1 MQSLFDPTK
10 FGRRV
15 AKAIDKSGLSLRR
28 AAAIM
33 DVDPATLCRT
43 ANGGA
48 PSVETYLRIVRWL
61 ERQERAIVKA
71 LGDGT

>member
-28 AAAIM
+28 AATSM
-33 DVDPATLCRT
+33 SVDQATLCRT
-43 ANGGA
+43 AHGGA
-48 PSVETYLRIVRWL
+48 PSVETYLRITRWL
-61 ERQERAIVKA
+61 DEEAAREKLARK
-71 LGDGT
+71 GK

>member
-43 ANGGA
+43 ANGGV
-48 PSVETYLRIVRWL
+48 PSVETYLRITRWL
-61 ERQERAIVKA
+61 EQQERAIVKA
-71 LGDGT
+71 LGEGR